1 MTRIGY
7 HCSHEQYPPSRLL
20 ENAKLAAQAGW
31 RMAMCSDHFHPW
43 SEAQGHSGFTW
54 SWLGAAMEATPLSLG
69 TVCAPGQRYHP
80 AVIAQ
85 AAATLA
91 EMYAGRFWMAVGSG
105 EALNE
110 SITGAPWPPKP
121 QRRERMKECVDIMRA
136 LWAGETV
143 TRSGLVPVRSARL
156 YSRPEP
162 ARAPAIHAACLTP
175 ESAEWAGSW
184 ADGMITVSQEHAQM
198 REVVDAFRS
207 GGGAGKPIYLQVV
220 ISHAATEDEALHAA
234 ATQWRQA
241 ALDKTL
247 LADLD
252 TPASF
257 DRATAQ
263 LTPQEIAGSVR
274 VSASAEQHLDWLLQD
289 AELGF
294 DALFVH
300 NVHRD
305 QRAFIAAFAE
315 TVLPHFE
322 R

>member
-7 HCSHEQYPPSRLL
+7 HCSHEQYPPSQLL
-20 ENAKLAAQAGW
+20 RNARLAAQAGF

-43 SEAQGHSGFTW
+43 SELQGQSGFAW
-54 SWLGAAMEATPLSLG
+54 SWLGAALESTPLSFG

-91 EMYAGRFWMAVGSG
+91 EMYPGRFWMAAGSG

-110 SITGAPWPPKP
+110 SITGEPWLPKS
-121 QRRERMKECVDIMRA
+121 RRQERLRECVEVMRA

-143 TRSGLVPVRSARL
+143 SRNAAVQVRNARL
-156 YSRPEP
+156 YSRPAQP
-162 ARAPAIHAACLTP
+162 PVVHAACLSP
-175 ESAEWAGSW
+175 ETAEWAGSW
-184 ADGMITVSQEHAQM
+184 ADGMITVSQDPAQM
-198 REVVDAFRS
+198 KEVLDAFRR
-207 GGGAGKPIYLQVV
+207 GGGAGKPVYLQVV
-220 ISHAATEDEALHAA
+220 LSHAASQEEALHAA

-252 TPASF
+252 TPAAF

-263 LTPQEIAGSVR
+263 LRPKDVAASVR
-274 VSASAEQHLDWLLQD
+274 VSASVEQHLEWLQKD

-294 DALFVH
+294 AALFLH
-300 NVHRD
+300 NVHHD
-305 QRAFIAAFAE
+305 QQAFVETFAE
-315 TVLPHFE
+315 KVLPHFDH
-322 R
+322 

>member
-1 MTRIGY
+1 
-7 HCSHEQYPPSRLL
+7 
-20 ENAKLAAQAGW
+20 
-31 RMAMCSDHFHPW
+31 
-43 SEAQGHSGFTW
+43 
-54 SWLGAAMEATPLSLG
+54 MEATPLSFG

-91 EMYAGRFWMAVGSG
+91 EMYAGRFWLAIGSG

-110 SITGAPWPPKP
+110 NITGAPWMPKL
-121 QRRERMKECVDIMRA
+121 QRRARMKECVDIMRA

-143 TRSGLVPVRSARL
+143 TRSGHVQVRNARL
-156 YSRPEP
+156 YSRPAP
-162 ARAPAIHAACLTP
+162 AHAPAIHAACLTP

-198 REVVDAFRS
+198 QEVLDAFRR
-207 GGGAGKPIYLQVV
+207 GGGAGKPVYLQVV
-220 ISHAATEDEALHAA
+220 ISHAASDDEALQAA

-241 ALDKTL
+241 ALDKAL

-252 TPASF
+252 TPAAF

-263 LTPQEIAGSVR
+263 LTTRDIAKSVR
-274 VSASAEQHLDWLLQD
+274 VSASAEQHLEWLMKD

-294 DALFVH
+294 DTLFLH
-300 NVHRD
+300 NVHRN
-305 QRAFIAAFAE
+305 QEAFIAAFADA
-315 TVLPHFE
+315 VLPHFE
-322 R
+322 PHFEQ

>member
-1 MTRIGY
+1 MARIGY
-7 HCSHEQYPPSRLL
+7 HCSHEQYPPSQLL
-20 ENAKLAAQAGW
+20 RNAKLAAQAGF
-31 RMAMCSDHFHPW
+31 RTAMCSDHFHPW
-43 SEAQGHSGFTW
+43 SEQQGQSGFTW
-54 SWLGAAMEATPLSLG
+54 SWLGAALEGTPMSFG

-80 AVIAQ
+80 AIIAQ

-91 EMYAGRFWMAVGSG
+91 EMHADRFWVAVGSG

-110 SITGAPWPPKP
+110 SITGEPWISKP
-121 QRRERMKECVDIMRA
+121 QRRERMRECIDIMRS

-143 TRSGLVPVRSARL
+143 THSGQVSVRNARL
-156 YSRPEP
+156 YSRPAHP
-162 ARAPAIHAACLTP
+162 PLIHAACLTP
-175 ESAEWAGSW
+175 ETAEWAGSW

-198 REVVDAFRS
+198 QEVVSAFRS
-207 GGGAGKPIYLQVV
+207 GGGAGKPVYLQVV
-220 ISHAATEDEALHAA
+220 LSHAASDEEALHAA
-234 ATQWRQA
+234 TTQWRQA

-252 TPASF
+252 TPAAF

-263 LTPQEIAGSVR
+263 LTPQDIAGSVR
-274 VSASAEQHLDWLLQD
+274 ISASAEQHLDWLMKD

-294 DALFVH
+294 DTLFVH

-305 QRAFIAAFAE
+305 QEAFVAAFAE
-315 TVLPHFE
+315 KVLPHFE